1 MSLYLP
7 EQTKA
12 LIECHKSIVD
22 AIEKEQSILRDYPD
36 KFSLPFGKKRHSY
49 LHVLDQEQRF
59 IKRLKDTVLEISQEK
74 AESINSSDCFFGD
87 CRDIIDGNLNRRIDY
102 IISWYGARYHVDGNG
117 INIDDKDYNVPF
129 RKDVIRKCIKMC
141 EYAWSHYP
149 TRKFFGKKRY
159 RSDSYSLKH
168 RLEHWFQVL
177 DGRNEPH
184 GGYVSNGEA
193 CIVILYFHSN
203 DPAIMDITKR
213 WLDCPNIN
221 ITITENL
228 HAFFEGLP
236 CRLG

>member
-1 MSLYLP
+1 MSLNSS
-7 EQTKA
+7 EDTKT
-12 LIECHKSIVD
+12 LIECHKNIVD
-22 AIEKEQSILRDYPD
+22 ALEKEGLILSDYPD
-36 KFSLPFGKKRHSY
+36 KFSLPFGKNRHANLFY
-49 LHVLDQEQRF
+49 ILDEEQRF
-59 IKRLKDTVLEISQEK
+59 IKGLKDTVLETPQEK
-74 AESINSSDCFFGD
+74 GEPDYFGD
-87 CRDIIDGNLNRRIDY
+87 CRDIIDGDLNRRIDN
-102 IISWYGARYHVDGNG
+102 IISWYGAKYHVDGFG
-117 INIDDKDYNVPF
+117 ISRDDKDHNVPF

-141 EYAWSHYP
+141 EYAWSNYP
-149 TRKFFGKKRY
+149 TRKFFDKKRY

-177 DGRNEPH
+177 DDRNEPH

-203 DPAIMDITKR
+203 NPSIMDITKH

>member
-12 LIECHKSIVD
+12 LIECHKNIVD
-22 AIEKEQSILRDYPD
+22 ALEKEQSILSDYPD

-49 LHVLDQEQRF
+49 LYVLDEERRF
-59 IKRLKDTVLEISQEK
+59 IKGLKDNVLETHQENAEIS
-74 AESINSSDCFFGD
+74 CFGD
-87 CRDIIDGNLNRRIDY
+87 CSDIIAGEINRRIDN
-102 IISWYGARYHVDGNG
+102 IISWYGARYHVDGSG
-117 INIDDKDYNVPF
+117 IFRDDKDHNVPF

-141 EYAWSHYP
+141 EYALSHYP
-149 TRKFFGKKRY
+149 TRKFFDKKRY
-159 RSDSYSLKH
+159 SSDSYSLKH

-177 DGRNEPH
+177 DDRNEPH

-203 DPAIMDITKR
+203 GPEIMDITKR
-213 WLDCPNIN
+213 WLECPNIN

>member
-7 EQTKA
+7 EQTKE

-22 AIEKEQSILRDYPD
+22 ALEKERLILRDYPD
-36 KFSLPFGKKRHSY
+36 RFSLPFGKKRRDY
-49 LHVLDQEQRF
+49 IHVLYEEQRF
-59 IKRLKDTVLEISQEK
+59 IKRLKATVLETTQE
-74 AESINSSDCFFGD
+74 EDEPIFGVD
-87 CRDIIDGNLNRRIDY
+87 REIIDREINRRIDN
-102 IISWYGARYHVDGNG
+102 IISWYGAKYHVDGFG
-117 INIDDKDYNVPF
+117 ISRDDKDHNVPF

-141 EYAWSHYP
+141 EYALSHYP
-149 TRKFFGKKRY
+149 TRKFFDKKRY

-168 RLEHWFQVL
+168 RLENWFQVL
-177 DGRNEPH
+177 DDRNEPH

-203 DPAIMDITKR
+203 APSIMDITKH